1 MAEIDEQIQI
11 PSHRHKKMFIGV
23 DWNCAGE
30 LKLMLSAVLFLCSII
45 TLFQFFPSSVDPD
58 LRHCTA
64 ASPSSFVTSP
74 PPVQNKKLEDQVVG
88 DGFVKR
94 SFNGYGTAAYN
105 FILMSAYRGGADTF
119 AVIGLSSKPLHM
131 FSKPS
136 YICRWIPHPA
146 TGNNENITVA
156 GYKILPDW
164 GYGRVYTVVVVNCTF
179 PIPVGH
185 DGAGGRLVLH
195 ASTSGGADSNV
206 NLTDTIEA
214 LTETPGK
221 LNTSQLEAPPKYE
234 YLYCGSP
241 LYGDLSPQRVR
252 EWIAYHA
259 RLFGEKS
266 HFVIHDSGGVHPE
279 VMEVLQPWMEKG
291 YVTLQNVEDEE
302 RFDGYYHNQ
311 FLIVNDCLHRYR
323 FMTKW
328 MFFFDLD
335 EFLSVP
341 KETTIKNVTD
351 SLLGYTQF
359 TIEQRTMSSN
369 LCYLD
374 DDPDRI
380 YRKWGIEKM
389 IYRDTKRG
397 IHRDRKYAVQ
407 PRNVFATGVHLSQNL
422 KGRTTHKTEGKMVYY
437 HYHGTISER
446 REPCQQMVNDTGVN
460 VAGTPYTVDTT
471 MREAA
476 GAVKR
481 FELRMIGSLLQ
492 KTRQ

>member
-11 PSHRHKKMFIGV
+11 PSHKHKKMFIGV

-45 TLFQFFPSSVDPD
+45 TLFQFFPSSVNPD

-64 ASPSSFVTSP
+64 ASPPSFVTSP

-94 SFNGYGTAAYN
+94 IFNGYGTAAYN

-119 AVIGLSSKPLHM
+119 AVIGLSSKPLHL

-136 YICRWIPHPA
+136 YICQWIPHPA
-146 TGNNENITVA
+146 TGNNENITV
-156 GYKILPDW
+156 KILPDW
-164 GYGRVYTVVVVNCTF
+164 GYGRVYTVVVVNC
-179 PIPVGH
+179 
-185 DGAGGRLVLH
+185 AG
-195 ASTSGGADSNV
+195 DSNFD
-206 NLTDTIEA
+206 LTDTIEA

-221 LNTSQLEAPPKYE
+221 LNASQLEAPPKYE

-279 VMEVLQPWMEKG
+279 VMEVLRPWMEKG

-323 FMTKW
+323 FMKKW

-369 LCYLD
+369 L
-374 DDPDRI
+374 
-380 YRKWGIEKM
+380 
-389 IYRDTKRG
+389 
-397 IHRDRKYAVQ
+397 
-407 PRNVFATGVHLSQNL
+407 
-422 KGRTTHKTEGKMVYY
+422 
-437 HYHGTISER
+437 
-446 REPCQQMVNDTGVN
+446 
-460 VAGTPYTVDTT
+460 
-471 MREAA
+471 
-476 GAVKR
+476 
-481 FELRMIGSLLQ
+481 
-492 KTRQ
+492 